1 MIDYSCYSF
10 YDVSMLKLRECKIDF
25 LLIWLGHF
33 EKKWKESEAEI
44 IKPTFSPWLDK
55 NLISETRTKLLWIE
69 HTSIFQSLIE
79 KPNWNSLLVPLFLL
93 TTPLF
98 QMKFQF
104 VRPIDLISRDW
115 QRRSVKGLWVAVLN
129 EGKGSFCVQFKLE
142 RFRIRNRIFVL
153 RRVFLTFDCA
163 RLALIS
169 CPGHYGRELYLS
181 MQFPI
186 SDALDSPLR
195 SLACWQSHHGWFAF
209 LWSRKK

>member
-1 MIDYSCYSF
+1 
-10 YDVSMLKLRECKIDF
+10 
-25 LLIWLGHF
+25 
-33 EKKWKESEAEI
+33 
-44 IKPTFSPWLDK
+44 
-55 NLISETRTKLLWIE
+55 
-69 HTSIFQSLIE
+69 
-79 KPNWNSLLVPLFLL
+79 
-93 TTPLF
+93 
-98 QMKFQF
+98 MKF

-153 RRVFLTFDCA
+153 RRVFFTFDCA

-169 CPGHYGRELYLS
+169 CPGHYGREPYLS

-195 SLACWQSHHGWFAF
+195 SLACRQSHHGWFAF

>member
-1 MIDYSCYSF
+1 MIRIHCCTALTKEEFPAWSPERWTP
-10 YDVSMLKLRECKIDF
+10 YDEYAPPYLGSWSTALTSKIG
-25 LLIWLGHF
+25 L
-33 EKKWKESEAEI
+33 A
-44 IKPTFSPWLDK
+44 
-55 NLISETRTKLLWIE
+55 LLWIE

-79 KPNWNSLLVPLFLL
+79 KPNWNSLLVPLFFL

-104 VRPIDLISRDW
+104 VRPIYLISRDW

-129 EGKGSFCVQFKLE
+129 EGKGSFCVQFKVE

-169 CPGHYGRELYLS
+169 CPGHYGRELFLS

-195 SLACWQSHHGWFAF
+195 SLACWQSHHGLPSFEAEIN
-209 LWSRKK
+209 S